1 MSVALETLQICYS
14 TTQKDIIGEE
24 REGMS
29 EYREIIKNSTKSAV
43 GKVWLV
49 GGGSVSIGRARSGRS
64 VSKDRI
70 AYDRRHVGV
79 GGQ

>member
-1 MSVALETLQICYS
+1 
-14 TTQKDIIGEE
+14 
-24 REGMS
+24 MS
-29 EYREIIKNSTKSAV
+29 EYRKIIKNSTKSAV
-43 GKVWLV
+43 GKAWLV
-49 GGGSVSIGRARSGRS
+49 GRGSVSIGRVHSGRS